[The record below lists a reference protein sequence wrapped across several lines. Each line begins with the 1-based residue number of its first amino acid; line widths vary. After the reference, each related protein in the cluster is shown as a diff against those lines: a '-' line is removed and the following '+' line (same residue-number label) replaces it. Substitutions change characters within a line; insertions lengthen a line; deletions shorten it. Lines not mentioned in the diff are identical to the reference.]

1 MMQAYPA
8 LIPNKH
14 GWELLNKEH
23 PEEAKRSGMVLGQ
36 HNAMD
41 DIREGR
47 IKYRMLP
54 VQQDLA
60 EWNDF
65 WSEYKNS

>member
-1 MMQAYPA
+1 
-8 LIPNKH
+8 
-14 GWELLNKEH
+14 
-23 PEEAKRSGMVLGQ
+23 MVLGE

-47 IKYRMLP
+47 IQYRMLP
-54 VQQDLA
+54 VQQDLE

-65 WSEYKNS
+65 WSAYKNS